1 MRRYVGKKQQYAT
14 GKYIKYTD
22 QEGVVILIVFCLM
35 PIWIPLLGF
44 PLLAL
49 ILTAISNLHILLPAT
64 IIAWLIW
71 KGTR

>member
-1 MRRYVGKKQQYAT
+1 MRRRMGMKQSYHT
-14 GKYIKYTD
+14 MRGVEYTD
-22 QEGVVILIVFCLM
+22 KEGGVLILIFCLM
-35 PIWIPLLGF
+35 PIWLPLLGF

-49 ILTAISNLHILLPAT
+49 ILTTISNLHILLPAT